1 MSKNTFIKVGQMLK
15 TVGKSGAIKLLIE
28 DEFFEDVE
36 KCNYLFIKNRGSYV
50 PYFIE
55 HFIDSNDIVVKF
67 EDINNPEDA
76 AKLALQD
83 IYLRQMDIHSKYGGS
98 IVTLTQLEDYV
109 LYNHGVK
116 MGTIV
121 ELRQLPQ
128 QLIAFIIYE
137 GKEVMVPLH
146 KSLIVSIDDQQKSIY
161 MELPDGIFD
170 L

>member
-15 TVGKSGAIKLLIE
+15 TVGKRGAIKLLIE
-28 DEFFEDVE
+28 DEFFEDIE
-36 KCNYLFIKNRGSYV
+36 RCSYIFIKNRGNYV

-55 HFIDSNDIVVKF
+55 QYIDSDDIVVKF

-76 AKLALQD
+76 GKLALQD

-98 IVTLTQLEDYV
+98 IVTLAQLEDYI
-109 LYNHGVK
+109 LYDHGEK

>member
-1 MSKNTFIKVGQMLK
+1 MSKNTFIKVGQILK
-15 TVGKSGAIKLLIE
+15 TVGKRGAIKLLIE
-28 DEFFEDVE
+28 EDFYEDIE
-36 KCNYLFIKNRGSYV
+36 KCSYLFIKNRGNYV

-55 HFIDSNDIVVKF
+55 HIDDSNDIVVKF

-76 AKLALQD
+76 AKLALQEM
-83 IYLRQMDIHSKYGGS
+83 YLRQIDIHSEYGGS

-109 LYNHGVK
+109 LYDHGVK
-116 MGTIV
+116 IGTIA

-128 QLIAFIIYE
+128 QLIAYLIYE

-146 KSLIVSIDDQQKSIY
+146 KSLITSIDDQQKSIY